1 VFKENSKELDSG
13 STSFLGGVSFGE
25 LHGVKISM
33 EQEKSEIP
41 LYIWFL
47 SSTI

>member
-1 VFKENSKELDSG
+1 MFEGNSKELDLV

-25 LHGVKISM
+25 LHGLKISM
-33 EQEKSEIP
+33 EKEESEIP
-41 LYIWFL
+41 LYNWFL